1 MKEYNEN
8 KIVSK
13 YHYNFII
20 EHHKNKILDNIELIL
35 ENCSNQK
42 LIVTLYQLNDD
53 SISKYSNIFSVDYFI
68 NQSPLIKCLLLM
80 SKKNNNNIEKIITLI
95 KSQINHIKI
104 INYNN
109 LVYSSK
115 NFFFKIKPNNKTKDT
130 KNETLNLIFSITLI
144 NLQKEKIILELNKNT
159 SYIYSNTTT
168 PNLIN
173 ELLEQNNNMMQ
184 DISTMEKELNLIT
197 SQKNEI
203 RDVIKKLDVYYGQ
216 SIRMKMDFMDQ
227 GIDTDIFK
235 SKQDFIFIKENITK
249 RLNKKIKEIKLMY
262 KASSNGDNINSFH
275 DSCLLVQNIV
285 VLILTNKNKC
295 FGGFTR
301 SGFEINKYKYDPFAF
316 LFSLDNK
323 EIYPISPKYEK
334 MAVNCY
340 EDNFP
345 IIFGSDV
352 YLRDCF
358 FSEKN
363 NIAQE
368 GYYDYSKSGIK
379 GDYKLNGEKF
389 FSVNELEVYQFDFF
403 E

>member
-1 MKEYNEN
+1 MEEYDEN

-13 YHYNFII
+13 YYYNFII

-35 ENCSNQK
+35 ENNSNQK
-42 LIVTLYQLNDD
+42 LIITLYQLNDD
-53 SISKYSNIFSVDYFI
+53 SISKYSNTFSIDYFT

-95 KSQINHIKI
+95 KSQINHTKI
-104 INYNN
+104 LNNNN

-130 KNETLNLIFSITLI
+130 KNETLNLIFYITLI

-159 SYIYSNTTT
+159 SHNFSNTTT
-168 PNLIN
+168 PNIIYELI
-173 ELLEQNNNMMQ
+173 EQNNNMIQ

>member
-1 MKEYNEN
+1 MEEYDET

-13 YHYNFII
+13 YYYNFII
-20 EHHKNKILDNIELIL
+20 EHHKNKILENIEIIL
-35 ENCSNQK
+35 ENYSNQK

-53 SISKYSNIFSVDYFI
+53 SISKYSNIFSVDYFT

-95 KSQINHIKI
+95 KSQINHTKI
-104 INYNN
+104 INNNN

-115 NFFFKIKPNNKTKDT
+115 NFFFKIKPNNKTKDA

-159 SYIYSNTTT
+159 SHNFSNTTT
-168 PNLIN
+168 PNIIYELI
-173 ELLEQNNNMMQ
+173 EQNNNMIQ

>member
-1 MKEYNEN
+1 MKEYDET

-13 YHYNFII
+13 YYYNFII

-35 ENCSNQK
+35 ENYSNQK
-42 LIVTLYQLNDD
+42 LIITLYQLNDN
-53 SISKYSNIFSVDYFI
+53 SISKYSNIFSLDYFT

-95 KSQINHIKI
+95 KSKINHTKI
-104 INYNN
+104 INNNN

-130 KNETLNLIFSITLI
+130 KNETLNLIFYITLI

-159 SYIYSNTTT
+159 SHNFSNTTT

-173 ELLEQNNNMMQ
+173 ELLEQDNNMMQ

-203 RDVIKKLDVYYGQ
+203 RDVIKKLDAYYGQ

-316 LFSLDNK
+316 LFSWDNK

>member
-1 MKEYNEN
+1 MEEYDET

-13 YHYNFII
+13 YYYNFII
-20 EHHKNKILDNIELIL
+20 EHHKNKILENIELIL
-35 ENCSNQK
+35 ENYSNQK

-53 SISKYSNIFSVDYFI
+53 SISKYSNIFSVDYFT

-95 KSQINHIKI
+95 KSKINHTKI
-104 INYNN
+104 INSNN

-115 NFFFKIKPNNKTKDT
+115 NFFFKIKPNNKTKDA

-159 SYIYSNTTT
+159 SHNFSNTTT
-168 PNLIN
+168 PNIIYELI
-173 ELLEQNNNMMQ
+173 EQNNNMIQ

-275 DSCLLVQNIV
+275 DSCLLFQNIV

-316 LFSLDNK
+316 LFSLDSK
-323 EIYPISPKYEK
+323 EIYPISSKYEK

>member
-1 MKEYNEN
+1 MEEYDET

-13 YHYNFII
+13 YYYNFII
-20 EHHKNKILDNIELIL
+20 EHHKNKILENIELIL
-35 ENCSNQK
+35 ENYPNQK

-53 SISKYSNIFSVDYFI
+53 SISKYSNIFSVDYFT

-109 LVYSSK
+109 LVYRNK
-115 NFFFKIKPNNKTKDT
+115 NFFLKIKPNNKTKDT

-159 SYIYSNTTT
+159 SHNFSNTTT
-168 PNLIN
+168 PNIIY

>member
-1 MKEYNEN
+1 MEEYDET

-13 YHYNFII
+13 YYYNFII

-35 ENCSNQK
+35 ENYSNQK
-42 LIVTLYQLNDD
+42 LIITLYQLNDD

-68 NQSPLIKCLLLM
+68 NQSPIIKCLLLM

-95 KSQINHIKI
+95 KSQINHTKI
-104 INYNN
+104 INNNN

-115 NFFFKIKPNNKTKDT
+115 NFFFKIKPNNKTKDA
-130 KNETLNLIFSITLI
+130 KSETLNLIFSITLI

-159 SYIYSNTTT
+159 SYNFTNATT
-168 PNLIN
+168 PNIIYELI
-173 ELLEQNNNMMQ
+173 EQNNNMIQ
-184 DISTMEKELNLIT
+184 DISTMEKESNLIT

-203 RDVIKKLDVYYGQ
+203 RDVIKKLDAYYGQ

-295 FGGFTR
+295 FGGVTR

-323 EIYPISPKYEK
+323 EIYPISSKYEK

>member
-1 MKEYNEN
+1 MEEYDET

-13 YHYNFII
+13 YYYNFII

-35 ENCSNQK
+35 ENYSNQK

-53 SISKYSNIFSVDYFI
+53 SISKYSNIFSVDYFT

-109 LVYSSK
+109 LVYSNK
-115 NFFFKIKPNNKTKDT
+115 NFFLKIKPNNKTKDT
-130 KNETLNLIFSITLI
+130 KNEAINLIFSITLI

-159 SYIYSNTTT
+159 SYNYSNTTT
-168 PNLIN
+168 PNLIY
-173 ELLEQNNNMMQ
+173 ELIEQNNNMMQ